1 MELGPDKELYCD
13 PSGGG
18 DCSHTHTQR
27 SPSPS
32 MLQQYA
38 VTAQD
43 ASFTET
49 ISTTSSAMGFA
60 GPGHVNFGVQEQ
72 KYRPG
77 LHSQAQFPTTYQLQS
92 HTSQVTAS
100 NQMYPNAG
108 QNLPQWFPSTFIK
121 QEEPTPSNCQ
131 RSSNMQ
137 PQAIFQH
144 AFGAGASSVPQ
155 MLLPNEQV
163 YSTSNG
169 VASVI
174 VIDPDIPELRKREE
188 NSNSLPVL
196 DGEFLDFV
204 EHLDAERNVM
214 QTPQYTQIMAR
225 NQI

>member
-1 MELGPDKELYCD
+1 MYSTNTAKAQAQQPVQVQ
-13 PSGGG
+13 S
-18 DCSHTHTQR
+18 

-43 ASFTET
+43 ASFTEA
-49 ISTTSSAMGFA
+49 ISTTSRLMGFA

-77 LHSQAQFPTTYQLQS
+77 LHSQAQFPTTHQFQS

-137 PQAIFQH
+137 PQANFQR
-144 AFGAGASSVPQ
+144 AFGAGTSSVPQ
-155 MLLPNEQV
+155 MSPPNERV

-174 VIDPDIPELRKREE
+174 VIDPDIPELRRREE

-196 DGEFLDFV
+196 DGEFLDFI
-204 EHLDAERNVM
+204 EQLDAERNVM
-214 QTPQYTQIMAR
+214 QTPQYTHFMAG